1 MAGGI
6 TTEILTWWL
15 RKHEETE
22 EGHELTMYNSVL
34 LKTTKDAKHPRK
46 QLF

>member
-1 MAGGI
+1 
-6 TTEILTWWL
+6 
-15 RKHEETE
+15 
-22 EGHELTMYNSVL
+22 MYNSVL